1 MQVKDLNEQKRKLI
15 ELLGVYLEQEKLVA
29 PLAARILA
37 TLILNGS
44 QGTTFEQLVKDL
56 EASKSTICTHLNA
69 LEGQQKIS
77 YFTKCGDRKRYYFM
91 APGYVSRKI
100 DALLSQWRKEKVL
113 QEEVLEYKKNYNQL
127 HNGQQLT
134 TTIHEDVL
142 DFLGQAISFLEQLS
156 PKFQTKEIKL
166 NSEIL

>member
-1 MQVKDLNEQKRKLI
+1 
-15 ELLGVYLEQEKLVA
+15 
-29 PLAARILA
+29 LA

-44 QGTTFEQLVKDL
+44 QGTTFEQMVNDL

-77 YFTKCGDRKRYYFM
+77 YFTKCGDRKRYYLM

-100 DALLSQWRKEKVL
+100 DSQLSQWQKEQVL
-113 QEEVLEYKKNYNQL
+113 QEQILLYKNNYNKL
-127 HNGQQLT
+127 FPDIPLT

-142 DFLGQAISFLEQLS
+142 TFLSQSIQFLEQLS
-156 PKFQTKEIKL
+156 PKFQNKEIKL
-166 NSEIL
+166 NTEIL

>member
-1 MQVKDLNEQKRKLI
+1 MEELKEQKKKLI
-15 ELLGVYLEQEKLVA
+15 ELLGVYFEREKLVA
-29 PLAARILA
+29 PLAARILS

-44 QGTTFEQLVKDL
+44 QGTTFEQLVNDL

-100 DALLSQWRKEKVL
+100 DLLLSQWQRERTL
-113 QEEVLEYKKNYNQL
+113 QEQILVYKRNYNKQFPGL
-127 HNGQQLT
+127 PLT

-142 DFLGQAISFLEQLS
+142 SFLSQSIHFLEQLS
-156 PKFQTKEIKL
+156 PKFQNKEIKL
-166 NSEIL
+166 NTEII